1 MALTQISTKGI
12 KDGTITGSDLATN
25 VDLVDNQKIRFG
37 TGNDLQIYHDG
48 SNSYIKEN
56 GTGGLYQQTNGNGIF
71 LQKTDGEN
79 MANFVTDGAVELYH
93 DNSKKF
99 ETLSTGIQVTGNVTP
114 TGYMKLVDNMQIYFG
129 TGNDLEIFHDTNNS
143 ILKNN
148 NGFLLLKSNNGINLS
163 DASDTDNYLK
173 CIKDGAVELYHDGTK
188 TLETTST
195 GAKTSLANPV
205 FEIEGTGNSGDAVL
219 FLNAGANHWLV
230 RADNSTSAGTFSI
243 KSGTP
248 SSSTHRLLINSSGNV
263 GIGTSSITA
272 NTNYNTLQ
280 IQGQSGS
287 GGAIIRMQ
295 TTDGSTMKAMII
307 GDTAGL
313 ELRTETDDPISFS
326 TNNSFRRGIAS
337 NGQGSHNYTTDCNPK
352 EIYEW
357 SNNKTGMSFRS
368 ANTERGNIFFFDS
381 GVQFNTGSDY
391 RLKENVTTISDGIT
405 RIKQLKPYRF
415 NWIIDESNT
424 PVDGFLAHEVSSI
437 VPEAVNGTKDAVATQ
452 EDVDS
457 GRSQKI
463 GDPIHQ
469 MIDHSKLVPLL
480 AAGLKEAISK
490 IEILET
496 EVAALKAS

>member
-248 SSSTHRLLINSSGNV
+248 SSSTHRLLIN
-263 GIGTSSITA
+263 
-272 NTNYNTLQ
+272 
-280 IQGQSGS
+280 
-287 GGAIIRMQ
+287 
-295 TTDGSTMKAMII
+295 
-307 GDTAGL
+307 
-313 ELRTETDDPISFS
+313 
-326 TNNSFRRGIAS
+326 
-337 NGQGSHNYTTDCNPK
+337 
-352 EIYEW
+352 
-357 SNNKTGMSFRS
+357 
-368 ANTERGNIFFFDS
+368 
-381 GVQFNTGSDY
+381 
-391 RLKENVTTISDGIT
+391 
-405 RIKQLKPYRF
+405 
-415 NWIIDESNT
+415 
-424 PVDGFLAHEVSSI
+424 
-437 VPEAVNGTKDAVATQ
+437 
-452 EDVDS
+452 
-457 GRSQKI
+457 
-463 GDPIHQ
+463 
-469 MIDHSKLVPLL
+469 
-480 AAGLKEAISK
+480 
-490 IEILET
+490 
-496 EVAALKAS
+496 

>member
-1 MALTQISTKGI
+1 
-12 KDGTITGSDLATN
+12 
-25 VDLVDNQKIRFG
+25 
-37 TGNDLQIYHDG
+37 
-48 SNSYIKEN
+48 
-56 GTGGLYQQTNGNGIF
+56 
-71 LQKTDGEN
+71 

-93 DNSKKF
+93 DNSKKC

-405 RIKQLKPYRF
+405 RIKQLFP
-415 NWIIDESNT
+415 
-424 PVDGFLAHEVSSI
+424 
-437 VPEAVNGTKDAVATQ
+437 
-452 EDVDS
+452 
-457 GRSQKI
+457 
-463 GDPIHQ
+463 
-469 MIDHSKLVPLL
+469 
-480 AAGLKEAISK
+480 
-490 IEILET
+490 
-496 EVAALKAS
+496 